1 MTEMTYC
8 QSCGMP
14 LTEGTHG
21 TEHDGAKS
29 SEYCLYCYKHGA
41 FVDDL
46 TMEDMITISITI

>member
-21 TEHDGAKS
+21 TEHDGSKKQRV
-29 SEYCLYCYKHGA
+29 L
-41 FVDDL
+41 
-46 TMEDMITISITI
+46 SILLQTWGFCR